1 MKDEWFVP
9 RDFDLFAALD
19 VDKKSNRQLLAVEKS
34 KRTP

>member
-19 VDKKSNRQLLAVEKS
+19 VDEKSNPQTLSSGEI
-34 KRTP
+34 